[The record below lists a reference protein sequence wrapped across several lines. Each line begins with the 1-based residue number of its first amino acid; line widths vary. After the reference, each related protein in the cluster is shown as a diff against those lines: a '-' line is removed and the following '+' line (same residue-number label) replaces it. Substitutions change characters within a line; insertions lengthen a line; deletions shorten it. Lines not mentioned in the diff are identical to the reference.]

1 MNRPE
6 DKTLRVLVLEP
17 YYGGSH
23 KSFLAGLCRNL
34 PFTFDL
40 MTLPARKWK
49 WRMRLSA
56 PFYAQELHKSGRR
69 YDRILCSTFVD
80 VAAFRGLAPSWVRE
94 VPLLTYFHENQFAYP
109 TQFVDERDFH
119 FALTNLT
126 TALSSDRIAFNSLY
140 NLASFV
146 EGIEET
152 LKHSYDLKL
161 EDAIEEI
168 KKKSRVLPPGID
180 FSFIDTAEKKNRA
193 GPPVILW
200 NHRWEH
206 DKDPDSFFE
215 ALFGLDRGGIDFRLV
230 VLGESFKSHPEIFD
244 EAKKRLSDKVLQ
256 FGYVRSR
263 KDYARW
269 LKQGSLVV
277 STARHEFFGIAVL
290 EAVRAGCRPLLP
302 RRLSYPELFPEDFL
316 YNEDDLLDR
325 LKEAVRKQGLSHR
338 ASVRL
343 TKPVSWK
350 ELAPAYESWIKKEQN
365 MSIESAKA
373 FVERMKTDGE
383 FRNRVAEAES
393 PEVRERILKYE
404 GFDFTD
410 EELDS
415 LRNTVKTSLES

>member
-1 MNRPE
+1 MNRYE

-34 PFTFDL
+34 PFAFDF

-80 VAAFRGLAPSWVRE
+80 VAAFRGLAPPWVRE

-109 TQFVDERDFH
+109 TQFEDERDLNY
-119 FALTNLT
+119 ALTNVT

-140 NLASFV
+140 NLESFM
-146 EGIEET
+146 EGLEET

-161 EDAIEEI
+161 ENTVEEI
-168 KKKSRVLPPGID
+168 LNKSRVLPPGID
-180 FSFIDTAEKKNRA
+180 FSIIDSAEKKNRS

-215 ALFGLDRGGIDFRLV
+215 ALFDLDREGIDFSLV

-244 EAKKRLSDKVLQ
+244 DAKKRLSEKVLH

-269 LKQGSLVV
+269 LKHGSLVV
-277 STARHEFFGIAVL
+277 STAKHEFFGIAIL

-316 YNEDDLLDR
+316 YNEEDLSAR
-325 LKEAVRKQGLSHR
+325 LKEAIRKRRLSHH
-338 ASVRL
+338 ASIKL

-350 ELAPAYESWIKKEQN
+350 ELAPAYKSWI
-365 MSIESAKA
+365 
-373 FVERMKTDGE
+373 
-383 FRNRVAEAES
+383 
-393 PEVRERILKYE
+393 
-404 GFDFTD
+404 
-410 EELDS
+410 EEDRRRDHNGQS
-415 LRNTVKTSLES
+415 QDRHRR

>member
-1 MNRPE
+1 MNRHE

-23 KSFLAGLCRNL
+23 KSFLTGLCRNL

-109 TQFVDERDFH
+109 TQFVDERDLNY
-119 FALTNLT
+119 ALTNLT

-140 NLASFV
+140 NLESFM

-161 EDAIEEI
+161 ENAIEEI
-168 KKKSRVLPPGID
+168 LNKSRVLPPGID
-180 FSFIDTAEKKNRA
+180 FSVIDSAEEKNRT
-193 GPPVILW
+193 GPPVIVW

-206 DKDPDSFFE
+206 DKDPDTFFK
-215 ALFGLDRGGIDFRLV
+215 ALFDLDREGIDFSLV

-244 EAKKRLSDKVLQ
+244 DAKKRLSEKILH

-263 KDYARW
+263 KDYAHW
-269 LKQGSLVV
+269 LKQGSIVV
-277 STARHEFFGIAVL
+277 STARHEFFGIAIL

-302 RRLSYPELFPEDFL
+302 GRLSYPELFPEDFL
-316 YNEDDLLDR
+316 YNEEDLFAR
-325 LKEAVRKQGLSHR
+325 LKEAVRKQRLSHDTCIK
-338 ASVRL
+338 L
-343 TKPVSWK
+343 TKPLSWE
-350 ELAPAYESWIKKEQN
+350 ELAPAYESWITEERKKNRHEQ
-365 MSIESAKA
+365 SQD
-373 FVERMKTDGE
+373 RH
-383 FRNRVAEAES
+383 RR
-393 PEVRERILKYE
+393 
-404 GFDFTD
+404 
-410 EELDS
+410 
-415 LRNTVKTSLES
+415 

>member
-1 MNRPE
+1 MNIDR
-6 DKTLRVLVLEP
+6 DRGLRVLVIEP

-34 PFTFDL
+34 PFAFDL

-56 PFYAQELHKSGRR
+56 PFYAQELHKSGTR

-126 TALSSDRIAFNSLY
+126 TALSSDREAFNSLY
-140 NLASFV
+140 NLESFM
-146 EGIEET
+146 EGIERT

-161 EDAIEEI
+161 EDISNKILNKA
-168 KKKSRVLPPGID
+168 RVLPPGID
-180 FSFIDTAEKKNRA
+180 FSVIDTAERKNRT

-206 DKDPDSFFE
+206 DKDPDLFFE
-215 ALFGLDRGGIDFRLV
+215 ALLDLDREDIDFRLV
-230 VLGESFKSHPEIFD
+230 VLGESFKAHPEIFD
-244 EAKKRLSDKVLQ
+244 DARKRLAEKVLH

-263 KDYARW
+263 EEYASW
-269 LKQGSLVV
+269 LKQGSMVV
-277 STARHEFFGIAVL
+277 STARHEFFGMAVL

-302 RRLSYPELFPEDFL
+302 KRLSYPELFPEDFL
-316 YNEDDLLDR
+316 YDEADFQVR
-325 LKEAVRKQGLSHR
+325 LREAVRKERLSEQASR
-338 ASVRL
+338 AL
-343 TKPVSWK
+343 TGPVSWE
-350 ELAPAYESWIKKEQN
+350 ELAPAYESWI
-365 MSIESAKA
+365 M
-373 FVERMKTDGE
+373 GE
-383 FRNRVAEAES
+383 T
-393 PEVRERILKYE
+393 
-404 GFDFTD
+404 G
-410 EELDS
+410 
-415 LRNTVKTSLES
+415 

>member
-1 MNRPE
+1 MNRCE
-6 DKTLRVLVLEP
+6 DEALRVLVLEP
-17 YYGGSH
+17 YHGGSH

-34 PFTFDL
+34 PFAFDL

-80 VAAFRGLAPSWVRE
+80 VAAFRGLAPPWVRD

-109 TQFVDERDFH
+109 TQFVDERDLH

-140 NLASFV
+140 NLESFM

-168 KKKSRVLPPGID
+168 QEKSRVLPPGID
-180 FSFIDTAEKKNRA
+180 FSFIDTAKEENRP

-215 ALFGLDRGGIDFRLV
+215 ALFGLDREGNDFRLV
-230 VLGESFKSHPEIFD
+230 VLGESFKAHPEIFD
-244 EAKKRLSDKVLQ
+244 AARQRLSEKVLH

-269 LKQGSLVV
+269 LKQGSVVV

-316 YNEDDLLDR
+316 YNEGDLLNR
-325 LKEAVRKQGLSHR
+325 LKEAVRKKRLSHHV
-338 ASVRL
+338 SLKL
-343 TKPVSWK
+343 TKPVSWE
-350 ELAPAYESWIKKEQN
+350 ELAPAYRSWI
-365 MSIESAKA
+365 
-373 FVERMKTDGE
+373 RGD
-383 FRNRVAEAES
+383 R
-393 PEVRERILKYE
+393 
-404 GFDFTD
+404 
-410 EELDS
+410 
-415 LRNTVKTSLES
+415 

>member
-1 MNRPE
+1 MNRYE

-80 VAAFRGLAPSWVRE
+80 VAAFRGLAPPWVRE

-109 TQFVDERDFH
+109 TQFEDERDLNY
-119 FALTNLT
+119 ALTNVT

-140 NLASFV
+140 NLESFM

-161 EDAIEEI
+161 ENTVEEI
-168 KKKSRVLPPGID
+168 LNKSRVLPPGID
-180 FSFIDTAEKKNRA
+180 FSIIDSAEKKNRS

-215 ALFGLDRGGIDFRLV
+215 ALFDLDREGIDFSLV

-244 EAKKRLSDKVLQ
+244 DAKKRLSEKVLH

-269 LKQGSLVV
+269 LKHGSLVV
-277 STARHEFFGIAVL
+277 STAKHEFFGIAIL

-325 LKEAVRKQGLSHR
+325 LKEAVRKQRLSHH
-338 ASVRL
+338 ASIKL

-350 ELAPAYESWIKKEQN
+350 ELAPAYKSWI
-365 MSIESAKA
+365 
-373 FVERMKTDGE
+373 
-383 FRNRVAEAES
+383 
-393 PEVRERILKYE
+393 
-404 GFDFTD
+404 
-410 EELDS
+410 EEDRRRDHHGQS
-415 LRNTVKTSLES
+415 QDRHRR

>member
-1 MNRPE
+1 MNRSE
-6 DKTLRVLVLEP
+6 DKSLRVLVLEP

-23 KSFLAGLCRNL
+23 KSFLTGLCRNL
-34 PFTFDL
+34 PFSFDW

-109 TQFVDERDFH
+109 TQFEDERDLH
-119 FALTNLT
+119 YALTNLT

-140 NLASFV
+140 NLESFV

-161 EDAIEEI
+161 ENTTEEI
-168 KKKSRVLPPGID
+168 LNKSRVLPPGID
-180 FSFIDTAEKKNRA
+180 FSLIDSAEEKNRA

-206 DKDPDSFFE
+206 DKDPDSFFK
-215 ALFGLDRGGIDFRLV
+215 ALFDLDREGIDFRLV

-244 EAKKRLSDKVLQ
+244 DAKKRLSGKVLQ
-256 FGYVRSR
+256 FGYVRAR

-277 STARHEFFGIAVL
+277 STARHEFFGIAIL

-302 RRLSYPELFPEDFL
+302 GRLSYPELFPEDFL

-325 LKEAVRKQGLSHR
+325 LRESVGKQRLSHR
-338 ASVRL
+338 ASLKL
-343 TKPVSWK
+343 TKPVSWE
-350 ELAPAYESWIKKEQN
+350 ELAPAYKSWIE
-365 MSIESAKA
+365 E
-373 FVERMKTDGE
+373 ERKTD
-383 FRNRVAEAES
+383 RNGQSQDRH
-393 PEVRERILKYE
+393 RR
-404 GFDFTD
+404 
-410 EELDS
+410 
-415 LRNTVKTSLES
+415 